1 MAEADQATL
10 DANIASAIDGMGH
23 TPCTDVEPGETI
35 VPGDHK
41 CSVLHIEGDGA
52 SVTFLLAP
60 TLALSLALALTPTLT
75 LALTLTELTLILALT
90 LTRCRT
96 RSN

>member
-1 MAEADQATL
+1 MPL
-10 DANIASAIDGMGH
+10 
-23 TPCTDVEPGETI
+23 TPDPDHFVGQTI